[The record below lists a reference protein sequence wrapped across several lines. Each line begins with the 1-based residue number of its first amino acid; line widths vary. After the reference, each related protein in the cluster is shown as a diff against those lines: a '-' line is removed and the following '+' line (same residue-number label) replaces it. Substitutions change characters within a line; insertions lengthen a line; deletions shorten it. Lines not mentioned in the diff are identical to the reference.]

1 MENFLKKVDQK
12 LQISAQRHFVKKFTA
27 VKNSLR
33 PEKKKNLEKNIFSNL
48 GLGTFYKNDFDIVFG

>member
-12 LQISAQRHFVKKFTA
+12 LQISAQRNFVKKFTA

-33 PEKKKNLEKNIFSNL
+33 PEKKIISEKNSF
-48 GLGTFYKNDFDIVFG
+48 FGAWDVL